1 MDLDLDG
8 KWRGREGEQQP
19 LVVAW
24 EYIWVSLLFGPIT
37 HANNQTERIKLV
49 KGIKKKQNGLRFLKI
64 PFTSMP
70 FPPATSAHFR
80 FFVES
85 AHGILA

>member
-1 MDLDLDG
+1 M
-8 KWRGREGEQQP
+8 ENGEDVRVNSSHLWWLGNKFGFP
-19 LVVAW
+19 
-24 EYIWVSLLFGPIT
+24 LLFGPIT
-37 HANNQTERIKLV
+37 HANNQTKRIKLV